1 MEHSS
6 ARAWATYT
14 GRLIFCVLANS
25 FINIL
30 PDILNKVTTKYLPA
44 TERRIFPDFSKSSG
58 LWVLHALSFPFSF
71 PPLHYNV
78 HSTWT
83 DCRLSQFPHAFP
95 GSILHTLPVD
105 NQHANPFKSKLGQA
119 RNCLRLRCGRI
130 RRGKQHL
137 FPGARLCV
145 KGSLFDGFPCTN
157 WGFSLP
163 TFDYLTALSKMT
175 SGGWKEG
182 SSEAPYAV
190 WFPPAGPLCVQPH
203 GGQALEGG
211 QRSQR
216 PATHGSKEW
225 RTGEEDT
232 QPQPDLGLAGRPSS
246 CLSAL
251 SCHTRLFT
259 KLSFKQTRGGINNS
273 G

>member
-1 MEHSS
+1 MEYSS

-30 PDILNKVTTKYLPA
+30 PNILNNVTTKYLPA
-44 TERRIFPDFSKSSG
+44 TEKNIPRFLQVFW
-58 LWVLHALSFPFSF
+58 LVLHVLSFPFSF

-95 GSILHTLPVD
+95 GSILHILPVD
-105 NQHANPFKSKLGQA
+105 NQHANPFRSKLGQA

-130 RRGKQHL
+130 TRGKQHL
-137 FPGARLCV
+137 FPDARLCV

-163 TFDYLTALSKMT
+163 TFDYLTALSKWRQED
-175 SGGWKEG
+175 GKR
-182 SSEAPYAV
+182 EAV
-190 WFPPAGPLCVQPH
+190 RPLTLCGFHQLDRSVYSHMVARHWRADKGASVQPPMAARNDEPERRTH
-203 GGQALEGG
+203 S
-211 QRSQR
+211 RSQIWGWQADPLLVFQLCHVIPIYLQNYPSIR
-216 PATHGSKEW
+216 H
-225 RTGEEDT
+225 GEE
-232 QPQPDLGLAGRPSS
+232 
-246 CLSAL
+246 
-251 SCHTRLFT
+251 
-259 KLSFKQTRGGINNS
+259 
-273 G
+273 